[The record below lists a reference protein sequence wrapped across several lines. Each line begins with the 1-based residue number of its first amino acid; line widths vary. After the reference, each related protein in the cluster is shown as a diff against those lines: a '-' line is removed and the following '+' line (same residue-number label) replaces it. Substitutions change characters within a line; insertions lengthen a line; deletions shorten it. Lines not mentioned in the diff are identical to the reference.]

1 MTSKS
6 INATVSQYA
15 PTVQKPNFSIG
26 FEPYYGVFAK
36 EPIGPVGGSMGFMQV
51 VSDTSALQ
59 DDKSYL
65 ITVNAGSEMNGYGI
79 TEGVSPNT
87 QRYGIVNMQIVM
99 KVPSG
104 YDFTAEGANLK
115 FFRLKTETAAGVNRG
130 YADIYIRPTGQ
141 VYYIHEAIASSQL
154 DAPLGMGYEI
164 QRDVWE
170 TFEYRVVFDSVS
182 KDAGGEGRA
191 TLWIK
196 RGDNFIKIIDQT
208 AKPTLF
214 ASDDKN
220 SLALIFT
227 YWNGLAPQNQTMN
240 IQRVVIETDQSKLFA
255 VADGMK
261 IIGGEYVNA

>member
-15 PTVQKPNFSIG
+15 LTVRKPNFTTG
-26 FEPYYGVFAK
+26 FTPYYAAYAR
-36 EPIGPVGGSMGFMQV
+36 EPIGPVGGELGFMQV
-51 VSDTSALQ
+51 VSDMTALQ

-65 ITVNAGSEMNGYGI
+65 LSVTAGSEMNAYGV
-79 TEGVSPNT
+79 TKAVTPNL
-87 QRYGIVNMQIVM
+87 QRYGIINMQIVM
-99 KVPSG
+99 KVPSD
-104 YDFTAEGANLK
+104 YDFTAAGYYLK
-115 FFRLKTETAAGVNRG
+115 FLRVKTETSAGVNRG
-130 YADIYIRPTGQ
+130 YADIYIKPSGDMF
-141 VYYIHEAIASSQL
+141 YIHEAVAASYV
-154 DAPLGMGYEI
+154 DATVGYAIE
-164 QRDVWE
+164 RDVWE
-170 TFEYRVVFDSVS
+170 TIEYRVVLDSVS

-196 RGDNFIKIIDQT
+196 RGNDFIKIIDQT
-208 AKPTLF
+208 SKPTLF

-255 VADGMK
+255 IADGMK